1 MMTQFGNLTNLTDAE
16 IAEINRRAAEMTEA
30 LERRKKT
37 ASFYA
42 SGINDDNINA
52 SFETFIAT
60 TDEQKKLLEAGR
72 MMVNVQSLKALVLCG
87 KNGTGKT
94 FTAACCL
101 RELGGIIRKSMEI
114 CSEYSDAGRNYAKDT
129 QRLIL
134 QKYVAQPFLV
144 IDEVCRTAH
153 PAERE
158 VVSYIVSERIEKGKK
173 TIVIGNT
180 TEKELGKVLDAA
192 VISRMHK
199 AGLVLELTGPD
210 QRSA

>member
-1 MMTQFGNLTNLTDAE
+1 MNLFGKPIEAYTEEE

-30 LERRKKT
+30 LEQRKKT
-37 ASFYA
+37 AAFYA
-42 SGINDDNINA
+42 SGINEDNIHA
-52 SFETFIAT
+52 SFDCFKTGSE
-60 TDEQKKLLEAGR
+60 EQSKLYEAGK
-72 MMVNVQSLKALVLCG
+72 MMVNVQNLKVLVLCG

-114 CSEYSDAGRNYAKDT
+114 CSEYADAGRNYAKDT
-129 QRLIL
+129 QRIVL
-134 QKYVAQPFLV
+134 QKYVSQPFLV

-192 VISRMHK
+192 VMSRMHQ
-199 AGLVLELTGPD
+199 AGLVLELTGAD